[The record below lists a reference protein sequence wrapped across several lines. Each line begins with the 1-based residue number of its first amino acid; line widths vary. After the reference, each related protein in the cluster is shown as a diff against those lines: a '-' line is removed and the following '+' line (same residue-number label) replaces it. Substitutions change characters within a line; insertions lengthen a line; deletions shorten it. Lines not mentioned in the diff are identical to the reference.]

1 MIYLK
6 VQKVDAEIMRI
17 KLLRESL
24 LHPNYDIFS
33 SGNYV
38 YFPLKSYIKTNY
50 EIVNIEGKIRKKKYT
65 PYDKI
70 LELLNIDD
78 STKMNIPSYWEK
90 FGNVVLIKMNDCPEN
105 YKKKIGE
112 AFAKVLNAKSVLL
125 YNGVKGEFR
134 EPIVEFIYGNDPITT
149 HIENG
154 IFYRFDAS
162 KIMFS
167 SGNVD
172 ERIRMSKI
180 DCVDETVIDMFAGI
194 GYFSLPIAKYCFPK
208 KVIAI
213 EKNEYS
219 FKFLLENKKIN
230 NVEMDT
236 ILSDNRE
243 LNLKDA
249 GDRIIM
255 GYIHT
260 REFIPYAIK
269 MLKHK
274 GILHYHDTWRKE
286 EVLESEEI
294 IKQLFGDYY
303 YQILRF
309 HVVKNYAP
317 KIFHISLD
325 IKIRK
330 V

>member
-125 YNGVKGEFR
+125 YKGVKGE
-134 EPIVEFIYGNDPITT
+134 
-149 HIENG
+149 
-154 IFYRFDAS
+154 
-162 KIMFS
+162 
-167 SGNVD
+167 
-172 ERIRMSKI
+172 
-180 DCVDETVIDMFAGI
+180 
-194 GYFSLPIAKYCFPK
+194 
-208 KVIAI
+208 
-213 EKNEYS
+213 
-219 FKFLLENKKIN
+219 
-230 NVEMDT
+230 
-236 ILSDNRE
+236 
-243 LNLKDA
+243 
-249 GDRIIM
+249 
-255 GYIHT
+255 
-260 REFIPYAIK
+260 
-269 MLKHK
+269 
-274 GILHYHDTWRKE
+274 
-286 EVLESEEI
+286 
-294 IKQLFGDYY
+294 
-303 YQILRF
+303 
-309 HVVKNYAP
+309 
-317 KIFHISLD
+317 
-325 IKIRK
+325 
-330 V
+330 